1 MHMDFY
7 GSASTWSLSDKD
19 FKLHFPVWAS
29 DSAYNGESH
38 MLTDSLAEK
47 EAINLLLIQKA
58 V

>member
-1 MHMDFY
+1 MDFY